1 MQFRELIAT
10 MAMCGKADVTRGDD
24 SSATSIFVGAGI
36 DTDKNRV
43 ASTVRGNPTG
53 QFNNN

>member
-10 MAMCGKADVTRGDD
+10 MAMCGKADVTRSDD